1 MGDRTDR
8 IDACVAKAGEL
19 IGALQQHGSVTPNQ
33 AKVIIEAVVRAE
45 IPNFETWEVR
55 EGAKRVAAELGREEV
70 ARTGGRGI
78 QIDLPL
84 DG

>member
-1 MGDRTDR
+1 M
-8 IDACVAKAGEL
+8 IV
-19 IGALQQHGSVTPNQ
+19 
-33 AKVIIEAVVRAE
+33 EAVVRAE

-55 EGAKRVAAELGREEV
+55 ESAKRVATELGREEV
-70 ARTGGRGI
+70 ARTRGRGI